1 MPISM
6 GFSSHLWHFSRLLG
20 FSPTCTTVEN
30 ARQSHLKWPSTIAL
44 QSGATPKS
52 SLDHFIVNLWWR
64 QGILHFQKPPSCI
77 HMFAMM
83 IFDDDRSKDGFV
95 DVVLLVTLQAI
106 DSGEH
111 GFDTGYIKLPSK
123 RHTSSD
129 SCGNS
134 GCIFSRMHKSHVV
147 KREAQIV
154 ASAEPSIELDQ
165 LNGSVGI
172 TLQFSRQAIILK
184 SEIQPSIVYRR
195 STLCSPYYS
204 IL

>member
-6 GFSSHLWHFSRLLG
+6 GFSSYLWHFSILLG

-106 DSGEH
+106 YIAVNMVSIQ
-111 GFDTGYIKLPSK
+111 DTSNCLPSVILPVILAAI
-123 RHTSSD
+123 RGVFFQECT
-129 SCGNS
+129 N
-134 GCIFSRMHKSHVV
+134 RMWWNVKHKSLHLLNHLLNLTNSTGQLGSPFNSRD
-147 KREAQIV
+147 KR
-154 ASAEPSIELDQ
+154 
-165 LNGSVGI
+165 
-172 TLQFSRQAIILK
+172 
-184 SEIQPSIVYRR
+184 
-195 STLCSPYYS
+195 
-204 IL
+204 